1 MKMLDVE
8 KKNEKVAVCFRI
20 PVDKLEDIKRI
31 VAALGGD
38 EESSTEDNWRD
49 DFSENHPGV
58 VLRGL
63 RYRDG
68 LKQSELAEK
77 IGINQ
82 SHISEME
89 NGKRPIGKTTARKL
103 AKVFKTSYKL
113 FL

>member
-1 MKMLDVE
+1 MLHVE

-38 EESSTEDNWRD
+38 EETNTDASWRED
-49 DFSENHPGV
+49 FVESHPGV

-68 LKQSELAEK
+68 LNQGELAEK

-89 NGKRPIGKTTARKL
+89 NGKRPIGKTIARKF